1 MLYHENLFIFVAAF
15 SMHSASALANKK
27 PLKEIQEDS
36 IHILTPF
43 AKRTAKEVLAFLI
56 IFWSRIF
63 HLQLCLQ
70 VA

>member
-1 MLYHENLFIFVAAF
+1 MFYHDNLFIFVTVF

-27 PLKEIQEDS
+27 PSKEIQDDS
-36 IHILTPF
+36 IHILALF
-43 AKRTAKEVLAFLI
+43 AKRMAKEVLAFLI

-63 HLQLCLQ
+63 HLQLCVQ